1 MAIRSYGL
9 ATANSF
15 VKVHRFVRK
24 AIPTGER
31 TILTNQDIRHSLQRR
46 QSPCANALIRRSTSL
61 HLYIHV
67 WRLIIVILGLRHGE
81 LAGIKWSDIDENGIL
96 AHPAVHKQAGRN
108 QRQQDRERNARHPAS
123 TACSVCN
130 RGSERHAQGAWNSDT
145 HVDFPGPDGNRT
157 NTNML
162 YKQWKLYCKQHGIES
177 TLHELR
183 HPYVKYTTKINL
195 RKQNLRQSY
204 TWIA

>member
-61 HLYIHV
+61 H
-67 WRLIIVILGLRHGE
+67 
-81 LAGIKWSDIDENGIL
+81 
-96 AHPAVHKQAGRN
+96 PCMAVDYCNSWFTSRRAGR
-108 QRQQDRERNARHPAS
+108 DKM
-123 TACSVCN
+123 
-130 RGSERHAQGAWNSDT
+130 ERH
-145 HVDFPGPDGNRT
+145 
-157 NTNML
+157 
-162 YKQWKLYCKQHGIES
+162 
-177 TLHELR
+177 
-183 HPYVKYTTKINL
+183 
-195 RKQNLRQSY
+195 
-204 TWIA
+204 